1 MLTCK
6 GSKNNT
12 TLIFHLLQYH
22 CFYLSQYTLL
32 ILYSTALF
40 EYFYVNICEITVNL
54 LISNVYLL

>member
-6 GSKNNT
+6 GLKNNT
-12 TLIFHLLQYH
+12 TLIFHLLQHH

-32 ILYSTALF
+32 ILYGTALF

-54 LISNVYLL
+54 LISNFYLL